1 MNFKYLKCEAE
12 KGNPENQANRIFA
25 GENNRKA
32 MDYRAVWRMPENTL
46 VSWKITSRALHEE
59 SKEGQRQAKRE
70 KAACYQRK
78 MRAIRWELR

>member
-1 MNFKYLKCEAE
+1 MHFKYLKCEAE

-46 VSWKITSRALHEE
+46 ITSRALHEE

-70 KAACYQRK
+70 KAA
-78 MRAIRWELR
+78 IRER